1 MFVVSSHGEILE
13 PYAKAKLSRTGG
25 VFKWAEPAKC
35 FCLLLLFFVGVKA
48 RASDDDSAQYVQ
60 TKIVPVRPPFPPTDH
75 LYCVVNETSN
85 KQIIATLH
93 LAPLPPWTPP
103 YRSTDQ
109 GGPFWLVP
117 SKPFYV
123 AEWPG
128 GVTPECWLVSSHY
141 QKMPPIKAAVRRRPK
156 S

>member
-1 MFVVSSHGEILE
+1 MSSAG
-13 PYAKAKLSRTGG
+13 K
-25 VFKWAEPAKC
+25 V
-35 FCLLLLFFVGVKA
+35 LLLAALLFCWGESPSVA
-48 RASDDDSAQYVQ
+48 DDDSAQYVQ
-60 TKIVPVRPPFPPTDH
+60 TKIVPVRPPFPPSDH

-117 SKPFYV
+117 NKPFYV

-141 QKMPPIKAAVRRRPK
+141 QKMPPIKTAVRRRPK

>member
-1 MFVVSSHGEILE
+1 MRGAGKV
-13 PYAKAKLSRTGG
+13 
-25 VFKWAEPAKC
+25 
-35 FCLLLLFFVGVKA
+35 LLLSALVFCFSESPTIA
-48 RASDDDSAQYVQ
+48 DDDSAQYVQ
-60 TKIVPVRPPFPPTDH
+60 TKIVPVRPPFPPSDH
-75 LYCVVNETSN
+75 LYCVVNDTSN

-93 LAPLPPWTPP
+93 LSPLPPWTPP

-117 SKPFYV
+117 GKPFYV

-141 QKMPPIKAAVRRRPK
+141 QKMSPIKTAVRHRPK